1 MGTLT
6 RRICAFLLG
15 AAVVMA
21 VPPIINASQGAS
33 VRSTASTLYD
43 MAFVWSAIGGPL
55 RKLGISTRPQQVVVG
70 KSGWLFL
77 GDQYA
82 QAVSAKRRPGNAQD
96 LSAATRSAAAAK
108 AWSRWLADNGV
119 QDWRVLV
126 CPDKDGIYPE
136 LLPAWYSLAP
146 DAPIDLAL
154 SLSDP
159 RHVVDARAMM
169 RRARA
174 GETLPLYLRTDSHWT
189 ERGAFVAYRALAQ
202 SHAGDDTH
210 IEWLGDEQ
218 VEFVPARVPSGDLA
232 RLLQVSDGEGDASA
246 SAIFSEAL
254 TRGRTLADALSGKRL
269 EASALAGVEAPTH
282 PVITRSPGAL
292 NQRRLLWLRDS
303 FGAALR
309 PFITA
314 TDSEVIELDR
324 DTVTPRQLQELVRQ
338 LRPDSVL
345 VSVVERN
352 ARSTWFEALPP
363 EASGSGQVRSGE
375 APSR

>member
-1 MGTLT
+1 MRTL
-6 RRICAFLLG
+6 RRRVCAFLLG
-15 AAVVMA
+15 TAMVMA
-21 VPPIINASQGAS
+21 VLPIANVSRGGAVWGSASS
-33 VRSTASTLYD
+33 LFDT
-43 MAFVWSAIGGPL
+43 AFVWSAISGPL
-55 RKLGISTRPQQVVVG
+55 RNMGISTRPQQVVVG
-70 KSGWLFL
+70 RSGWLFL

-82 QAVSAKRRPGNAQD
+82 QAVSSKRRPADADD

-108 AWSRWLADNGV
+108 AWSRWLANNGV
-119 QDWRVLV
+119 KDWRILV
-126 CPDKDGIYPE
+126 CPDKEGLYPE
-136 LLPAWYSLAP
+136 LLPAWYRLAP
-146 DAPIDLAL
+146 HAPIDLAL

-169 RRARA
+169 RRART
-174 GETLPLYLRTDSHWT
+174 GETVPLYLRTDSHWT

-202 SHAGDDTH
+202 SYARDDTR
-210 IEWLGDEQ
+210 IVWLDDDQ
-218 VEFVPARVPSGDLA
+218 VAFAPKTIPSGDLA
-232 RLLQVSDGEGDASA
+232 RLLQVSDVGGDASA
-246 SAIFSEAL
+246 SAVLGEAM

-269 EASALAGVEAPTH
+269 DASALAGVEAPTH

-324 DTVTPRQLQELVRQ
+324 GTVTPPRQLQELVRQ

-352 ARSTWFEALPP
+352 ARSAWFEALP
-363 EASGSGQVRSGE
+363 R
-375 APSR
+375 